1 MNGRSTIVGLLV
13 WLLQSVL
20 WADAAVGQSDRFAN
34 VVIQPSEVAPG
45 VFMMTGAG
53 GNIGVSAGKD
63 GIVIIDD
70 QFAPLASRIAQA
82 LKPLTHHSVKPAVRY
97 VVNTHYHADHT
108 GSNAFF
114 GDAGATII
122 AHDNVRVRLL
132 SNTDSDQAALPV
144 ITHTDG
150 LSIYFNDEQVT
161 LIPLAGHTDGDSAVI
176 FKKANVLHTGDLLFN
191 GLFPYIDIDG
201 GGSVS
206 AYLASQAQLLELVTS
221 DTRVIP
227 GHGPLA
233 TVDDLRAMHAMIRE
247 TAQSVNDAVATGD
260 TLEVILER
268 GVDPAYQSM
277 AWSFISE
284 AKWLEILYRDALAS
298 HR

>member
-114 GDAGATII
+114 ADAGATII